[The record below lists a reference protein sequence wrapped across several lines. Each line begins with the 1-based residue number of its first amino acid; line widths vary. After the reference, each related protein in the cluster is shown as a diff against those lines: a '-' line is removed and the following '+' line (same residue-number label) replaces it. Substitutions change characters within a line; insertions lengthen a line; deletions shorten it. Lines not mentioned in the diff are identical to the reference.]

1 MQETQVQSLVRED
14 STCHRDAKPMYH
26 NYRAH
31 QPRAGALQQEKPPQW
46 EAHAPQLE
54 SSPRSLRLEKA
65 QRRRTSAG
73 INK

>member
-14 STCHRDAKPMYH
+14 STCHQDAKPMYH
-26 NYRAH
+26 NYCAH

-54 SSPRSLRLEKA
+54 SSPCLLRLEKA
-65 QRRRTSAG
+65 QQRRTSAG